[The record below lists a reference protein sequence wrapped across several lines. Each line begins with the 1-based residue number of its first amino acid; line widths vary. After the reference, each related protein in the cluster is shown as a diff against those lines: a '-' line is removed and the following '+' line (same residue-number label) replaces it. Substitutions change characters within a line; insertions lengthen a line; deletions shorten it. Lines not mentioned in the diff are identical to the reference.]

1 MIARFQGVIIIS
13 KNFTCRKETIEKVFG
28 NTSGLSASELQSL
41 SKLYRRRV
49 PRDHVATPE
58 LTRTLSSLSHELKK
72 TISLIIDRKGK
83 VHAVFLGEAY
93 EVPFDSII
101 ERSREAKHRLRGY
114 RLLYARLGNHALT
127 HSDLVTMTN
136 ERLDLICSIEVRDNG
151 IPGKLQIA
159 HILPPNPKGD
169 IWKIYDFSD
178 VGRLNLNFEELVGD
192 IENEILRSRRNYVG
206 TEEKEGVFLIGFT
219 TGSKHE
225 AEESLKELHELAIS
239 ANKVVLERVVQV
251 KKHPDPRYL
260 IGKGKLEEVIL
271 RAKQVGADTLIFNV
285 ELTPAQVKAISDQ
298 TNLGVMD
305 RTQLILEIFAK
316 RAKTSEGKIQVRL
329 AQLKYMLPRL
339 TGKGTEFSQLGGGIG
354 TRGPGEKKLEE
365 QRRMLRKQIERLE
378 EQIEK
383 IAERRERGRKYRK
396 ETGIPT
402 VTIIGYTSAGKST
415 LFNTI
420 TKSDVETDERLF
432 STLMPTTR
440 KILLPSGREI
450 LVTDTVGFIRD
461 LPNELVK
468 AFRATLEELGEST
481 LLLHLADASDPSM
494 DSTIDSVEKILE
506 SSGYGDIPRML
517 VLNKADKLSPSDAY
531 KIKRIYNAP
540 LISAFDRSTFDEL
553 LETLDIALSNMDQ
566 PHKETP
572 LKEETARPDLRA

>member
-1 MIARFQGVIIIS
+1 M
-13 KNFTCRKETIEKVFG
+13 
-28 NTSGLSASELQSL
+28 
-41 SKLYRRRV
+41 
-49 PRDHVATPE
+49 
-58 LTRTLSSLSHELKK
+58 
-72 TISLIIDRKGK
+72 
-83 VHAVFLGEAY
+83 HAVFLGEAY
-93 EVPFDSII
+93 EIPFDSII
-101 ERSREAKHRLRGY
+101 ERSREARHRLRGY
-114 RLLYARLGNHALT
+114 RLLHTRLGSPTLS

-136 ERLDLICSIEVRDNG
+136 ERLDLICSIEVRDDG

-178 VGRLNLNFEELVGD
+178 IGRLNLNFEELVGD
-192 IENEILRSRRNYVG
+192 IENEILRSRRDHG
-206 TEEKEGVFLIGFT
+206 SGEDKEGVFLIGFT
-219 TGSKHE
+219 TNSKHE
-225 AEESLKELHELAIS
+225 AEESLEELHELAVS
-239 ANKVVLERVVQV
+239 ANKAVLEKVAQV

-271 RAKQVGADTLIFNV
+271 RAKQVGAETLIFDV
-285 ELTPAQVKAISDQ
+285 ELTPAQVRAISDQ

-305 RTQLILEIFAK
+305 RTQLILEIFAR
-316 RAKTSEGKIQVRL
+316 RAKTSEGKIQVQL

-339 TGKGTEFSQLGGGIG
+339 TGKGIELSQLGGGIG

-378 EQIEK
+378 KQIEK

-396 ETGIPT
+396 ETGVPT

-415 LFNTI
+415 LFNTM

-440 KILLPSGREI
+440 RMLLPSGREI

-461 LPNELVK
+461 LPQELVK

-481 LLLHLADASDPSM
+481 LLLHLADASDASM
-494 DSTIDSVEKILE
+494 DSTIDSVEKILA

-517 VLNKADKLSPSDAY
+517 VLNKADKLTPSEAC

-540 LISAFDRSTFDEL
+540 LISAFDKSTFGEL
-553 LETLDIALSNMDQ
+553 LASLDKALANVHKAHRETSF
-566 PHKETP
+566 KEDV
-572 LKEETARPDLRA
+572 AHPDLHA